1 MRRIG
6 IVDDHDLVGL
16 ALRNLVDVAPQLS
29 FARHEH
35 TVPEMTRLARDAD
48 LVLLDLSLRDG
59 STPQDNVDA
68 LRRWGAHVLVLTSAE
83 NPFLVREAS
92 RTAALGIARKS
103 SPSVDLVAA
112 LLAALEGRHV
122 PTAEWASALDS
133 DPRLIAAP
141 LTEREREVLSLY
153 ASGMGAREVAA
164 ALWVT
169 ENTVNDHLRR
179 IKGVYQRLGR
189 PAASKVDL
197 YRRGIEDGFLPVPRR
212 D

>member
-1 MRRIG
+1 MKRVAL
-6 IVDDHDLVGL
+6 VDDHDLVGL
-16 ALRNLVDVAPQLS
+16 ALRNLLDGSSQLA
-29 FARHEH
+29 FTRHEQ
-35 TVPEMTRLARDAD
+35 TVPAMTRHVRDAD

-59 STPQDNVDA
+59 SSPQDNVEA

-92 RTAALGIARKS
+92 RTVALGIARKS
-103 SPSVDLVAA
+103 LPGDD
-112 LLAALEGRHV
+112 LLAAILEAADGHHV
-122 PTAEWASALDS
+122 PTTEWASALDS
-133 DPRLIAAP
+133 DPGLTAAP

-164 ALWVT
+164 ALWVS

-189 PAASKVDL
+189 PAPSKVDL

>member
-1 MRRIG
+1 VRRIG

-112 LLAALEGRHV
+112 LLDASEGRHV
-122 PTAEWASALDS
+122 PAAEWASALDS

>member
-35 TVPEMTRLARDAD
+35 TVPEMMRLARDAD

-112 LLAALEGRHV
+112 LLDASEGRHV

>member
-1 MRRIG
+1 VRRIAL
-6 IVDDHDLVGL
+6 VDDHDLVGL
-16 ALRNLVDVAPQLS
+16 ALRNLIDSSEHLA
-29 FARHEH
+29 FARHEQ
-35 TVPEMTRLARDAD
+35 TVPEMTHVARDAD

-59 STPQDNVDA
+59 STPQENVEA

-83 NPFLVREAS
+83 NPYLVREAS
-92 RTAALGIARKS
+92 RTSALGIARKS
-103 SPSVDLVAA
+103 LPSDD
-112 LLAALEGRHV
+112 LLAAIRDAAEGQHV
-122 PTAEWASALDS
+122 PTTEWASALDS
-133 DPRLIAAP
+133 DPGLTAAP

-153 ASGMGAREVAA
+153 ASGMGAREVAT
-164 ALWVT
+164 ALWVS

-189 PAASKVDL
+189 PAPSKVDL

>member
-1 MRRIG
+1 VRRIG

-112 LLAALEGRHV
+112 LLDASEGRHV

>member
-1 MRRIG
+1 VRRIG

-112 LLAALEGRHV
+112 LLD
-122 PTAEWASALDS
+122 ASV
-133 DPRLIAAP
+133 
-141 LTEREREVLSLY
+141 TEREREVLSLY

>member
-112 LLAALEGRHV
+112 LLDASEGRHV

>member
-1 MRRIG
+1 MRRIA

-16 ALRNLVDVAPQLS
+16 ALRNLVDATPQLS
-29 FARHEH
+29 FARHEQ
-35 TVPEMTRLARDAD
+35 TVPEMTRIARDAD

-103 SPSVDLVAA
+103 SPSIDLVAA
-112 LLAALEGRHV
+112 LLDASEGRHV
-122 PTAEWASALDS
+122 PTTEWASALDS
-133 DPRLIAAP
+133 DPRLHAAP

-179 IKGVYQRLGR
+179 IKGLYQRLGR
-189 PAASKVDL
+189 PAPSKVDL

>member
-1 MRRIG
+1 MRRIAL
-6 IVDDHDLVGL
+6 VDDHDLVGL
-16 ALRNLVDVAPQLS
+16 ALRNLIDSSEELV
-29 FARHEH
+29 FARHEQ
-35 TVPEMTRLARDAD
+35 TVPAMTRIVRDSD

-59 STPQDNVDA
+59 TTPDENVQA

-83 NPFLVREAS
+83 NPYLVREAS
-92 RTAALGIARKS
+92 RTSALGIARKS
-103 SPSVDLVAA
+103 LPSDD
-112 LLAALEGRHV
+112 LLAAIRDAAEGRHV
-122 PTAEWASALDS
+122 PTTEWASALDS
-133 DPRLIAAP
+133 DPGLTAAP

-164 ALWVT
+164 ALWVS

-189 PAASKVDL
+189 PAPSKVDL

>member
-6 IVDDHDLVGL
+6 LVDDHDLVGL
-16 ALRNLVDVAPQLS
+16 ALRNLVGSSTLLT
-29 FARHEH
+29 FARHTQ
-35 TVPEMTRLARDAD
+35 TVPEMTRGARDAD

-59 STPQDNVDA
+59 STPQDNVEA

-92 RTAALGIARKS
+92 RTSALGIARKS
-103 SPSVDLVAA
+103 SPSEE
-112 LLAALEGRHV
+112 LLAAVVDAAEGRHV
-122 PTAEWASALDS
+122 PTTEWASALDS
-133 DPRLIAAP
+133 DPGLSAAP

-164 ALWVT
+164 ALWVS

-189 PAASKVDL
+189 PAPSKVDL

>member
-1 MRRIG
+1 MKRIG
-6 IVDDHDLVGL
+6 VVDDHDLVGL
-16 ALRNLVDVAPQLS
+16 ALQNLVATSSRVT

-35 TVPEMTRLARDAD
+35 TVPAMIREARDAD

-59 STPQDNVDA
+59 TTPQENVDA
-68 LRRWGAHVLVLTSAE
+68 LRRWGAHVLVLSSAE

-103 SPSVDLVAA
+103 LPSDD
-112 LLAALEGRHV
+112 LLAAILDASDGQHV
-122 PTAEWASALDS
+122 PTTEWASALDS
-133 DPRLIAAP
+133 DPGLTAAP
-141 LTEREREVLSLY
+141 LTDREREVLSLY

-164 ALWVT
+164 ALWVS

-179 IKGVYQRLGR
+179 IKAVYQRLGR
-189 PAASKVDL
+189 PAPSKVDL

>member
-6 IVDDHDLVGL
+6 VVDDHDLVGL
-16 ALRNLVDVAPQLS
+16 ALRNLVGSSSQLA
-29 FARHEH
+29 FARHEQ
-35 TVPEMTRLARDAD
+35 TVPAMVGIARDAD

-59 STPQDNVDA
+59 STPQSNVEA

-83 NPFLVREAS
+83 NPYLVREAS
-92 RTAALGIARKS
+92 RTSALGIARKS
-103 SPSVDLVAA
+103 SPSDDLVAA
-112 LLAALEGRHV
+112 IVDAAEGRHV
-122 PTAEWASALDS
+122 PTTEWASALDS
-133 DPRLIAAP
+133 DPGLSAAP

-164 ALWVT
+164 ALWVS

-189 PAASKVDL
+189 PAPSKVDL